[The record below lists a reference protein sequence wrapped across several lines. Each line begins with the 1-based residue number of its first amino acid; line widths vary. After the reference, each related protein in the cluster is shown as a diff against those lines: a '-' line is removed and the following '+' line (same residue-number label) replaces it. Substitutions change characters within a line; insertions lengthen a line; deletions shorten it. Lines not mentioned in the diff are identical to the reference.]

1 MNKIPVGETIRRGY
15 GFAIGHFG
23 TLLGIV
29 WLPAALVF
37 ASAIVCAKLSPD
49 FVAFLTGSNHEAIKS
64 AWPLILAFD
73 LAALL
78 LGSMTIIGITEA
90 ALADGRVSRF
100 FYFSLSG
107 KVWRLC
113 KGYFLAILILI
124 AIAAIAVIGSII
136 ISIIAAKVSGIS
148 ADDLKNL
155 SHSPMLG
162 LTLLLVPLALV
173 SGLFYFVVRQ
183 MMLLSP
189 VIVSEQSGGM
199 RRAWTLSRGQFW
211 RLFAIVL
218 ATIIPATAIWLI
230 LQYGFIFHGFP
241 PSATNGATPEDVAQ
255 WGADGIARV
264 KQYAVIVL
272 PAVLLLTAFSYGAMY
287 GALAY
292 AYRVLVSPDG
302 NASGI

>member
-1 MNKIPVGETIRRGY
+1 MNKIPVRETIRRGY
-15 GFAIGHFG
+15 GFAIGNFG

-37 ASAIVCAKLSPD
+37 ASAIVCAKISPD
-49 FVAFLTGSNHEAIKS
+49 FVASLTGSNHEAIKS

-73 LAALL
+73 LIVLL
-78 LGSMTIIGITEA
+78 LGAMSVVGITEA
-90 ALADGRVSRF
+90 ALTDSKTRRF

-113 KGYFLAILILI
+113 KGYLLTILILV
-124 AIAAIAVIGSII
+124 AIAAIAVVGLII

-148 ADDLKNL
+148 AGDLKNL

-162 LTLLLVPLALV
+162 LTLLVVPVALV

-189 VIVSEQSGGM
+189 VIVTEQSGGM

-218 ATIIPATAIWLI
+218 ATVIPATAIWLI
-230 LQYGFIFHGFP
+230 LQYGFIFRGFP
-241 PSATNGATPEDVAQ
+241 PSAVNGASPEDLAQ
-255 WGADGIARV
+255 WGADGIARM
-264 KQYAVIVL
+264 KQYAVIVV

-292 AYRVLVSPDG
+292 AYRVLVSSDG
-302 NASGI
+302 NASGV